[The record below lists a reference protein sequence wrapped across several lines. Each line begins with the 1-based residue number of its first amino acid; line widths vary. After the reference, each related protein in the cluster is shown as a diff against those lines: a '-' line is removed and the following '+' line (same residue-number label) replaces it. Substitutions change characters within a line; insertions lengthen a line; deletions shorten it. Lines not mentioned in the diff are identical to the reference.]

1 MHMGEDAGARG
12 NEANGLHSYKL
23 YAPPLRADVI
33 GRTSILNHVFGA
45 EPSRVVLLLGPAGYG
60 KSTTLRQIMSACVE
74 LGSATAWLTF
84 DEGDNDPRR
93 FLIHF
98 EALLASVH
106 GQDVQPT
113 PDSGDYG
120 EYGYRSDWAIERLLR
135 FGKPAALFL
144 DDFQV
149 LENTAILNFFRE
161 FLDRIPSSARVFISS
176 RSTPEV
182 GLARLIVNG
191 SCILLRPEELR
202 FSTMEAERFFAKTE
216 QITDV
221 EFDRIY
227 RLSEGWPAA
236 LQLYRLS
243 VSDPTV
249 RGLLGDFSSSRP
261 RELVEYL
268 TDNVL
273 EMQAADVQDFLLR
286 TSLLTRLN
294 ARLCDAVTGRTDSG
308 AILLWLE
315 RSGLFVRSLDLRQ
328 QWFEY
333 HALFASILSE
343 VQHRRSERVALEVHG
358 QAAKWHG
365 ENGNY
370 DDAVYHAVACRDFTL
385 AIVTLDQWSSQL
397 VADAL
402 LVTLERWCDQIPFDM
417 IARRPSLLIKNAW
430 ALIFLQRRDKLSPI
444 LVLLGQIPP
453 PHDVSATTD
462 PTIVLS
468 MAAIAR
474 DDAGT
479 AFRIVDAV
487 PIRERKA
494 GPFAA
499 FELAAA
505 ANLAAYR
512 ELAYDDF
519 EGARDCL
526 AVARMQG
533 ERGRAAF
540 SQGYTVAIAGVNL
553 LAQGHLG
560 DALDRFESAMS
571 KQRKHVDRS
580 HAAAALAS
588 CYLWALYEADALNE
602 AESIFGQYQDI
613 IRESALLDFQ
623 AVAHLSMARIHD
635 IRGRPSK
642 AMAVIGEAEAIAH
655 ANDWRRFSRTLG
667 WERTRR
673 ALLAGDRERAEAI
686 AAATTQE
693 TQAATEWLQ
702 FSEDLEGESLGR
714 IRLAIHL
721 GNSDWAKKL
730 LQTEFAR
737 PRRRP
742 FRQIKLNLLDA
753 QLHYRMEARNHAQRS
768 LGKALKL
775 AAPGGYVRC
784 FLDEGGDVLEMLR
797 EEFKSQVDSGGRQVP
812 LTADRSFVERV
823 LRASGER
830 IDAPNPTLP
839 LLLKPLTDHEQRIL
853 IFLANGISN
862 REMAGRLFVS
872 ENTIKFHLKHIYSK
886 LGVASRVQAIA
897 SARELGLVK
906 Q

>member
-1 MHMGEDAGARG
+1 
-12 NEANGLHSYKL
+12 
-23 YAPPLRADVI
+23 
-33 GRTSILNHVFGA
+33 
-45 EPSRVVLLLGPAGYG
+45 
-60 KSTTLRQIMSACVE
+60 
-74 LGSATAWLTF
+74 
-84 DEGDNDPRR
+84 
-93 FLIHF
+93 
-98 EALLASVH
+98 
-106 GQDVQPT
+106 VQ
-113 PDSGDYG
+113 
-120 EYGYRSDWAIERLLR
+120 R
-135 FGKPAALFL
+135 
-144 DDFQV
+144 
-149 LENTAILNFFRE
+149 
-161 FLDRIPSSARVFISS
+161 
-176 RSTPEV
+176 
-182 GLARLIVNG
+182 
-191 SCILLRPEELR
+191 
-202 FSTMEAERFFAKTE
+202 
-216 QITDV
+216 
-221 EFDRIY
+221 
-227 RLSEGWPAA
+227 
-236 LQLYRLS
+236 
-243 VSDPTV
+243 
-249 RGLLGDFSSSRP
+249 
-261 RELVEYL
+261 
-268 TDNVL
+268 
-273 EMQAADVQDFLLR
+273 
-286 TSLLTRLN
+286 
-294 ARLCDAVTGRTDSG
+294 
-308 AILLWLE
+308 
-315 RSGLFVRSLDLRQ
+315 
-328 QWFEY
+328 
-333 HALFASILSE
+333 
-343 VQHRRSERVALEVHG
+343 RRSESVALEVHG
-358 QAAKWHG
+358 LAAKWHR

-370 DDAVYHAVACRDFTL
+370 GEAVYHAVTCRDFTL
-385 AIVTLDQWSSQL
+385 ATVTLDQWSSQL

-402 LVTLERWCDQIPFDM
+402 LVTLERWCDQIPFEM

-430 ALIFLQRRDKLSPI
+430 ALIFLQRRDKLSP
-444 LVLLGQIPP
+444 LLALLSQIPP

-474 DDAGT
+474 DDAGA

-540 SQGYTVAIAGVNL
+540 SQGYTVAISGVNL

-560 DALDRFESAMS
+560 DALDRFELAMS

-613 IRESALLDFQ
+613 ILESALLDFQ

-673 ALLAGDRERAEAI
+673 ALLSGDRERAEAI
-686 AAATTQE
+686 AAAMTHE

-721 GNSDWAKKL
+721 GNSDLAKKL

-768 LGKALKL
+768 LGKAANFRHAFRRWNHASPKEVRRAL
-775 AAPGGYVRC
+775 AT
-784 FLDEGGDVLEMLR
+784 
-797 EEFKSQVDSGGRQVP
+797 S
-812 LTADRSFVERV
+812 
-823 LRASGER
+823 
-830 IDAPNPTLP
+830 N
-839 LLLKPLTDHEQRIL
+839 
-853 IFLANGISN
+853 AN
-862 REMAGRLFVS
+862 
-872 ENTIKFHLKHIYSK
+872 
-886 LGVASRVQAIA
+886 
-897 SARELGLVK
+897 
-906 Q
+906 

>member
-1 MHMGEDAGARG
+1 MHMGEDAGAGG

-33 GRTSILNHVFGA
+33 GRTSILNHVFGG
-45 EPSRVVLLLGPAGYG
+45 EPSRVVLLQAPAGYG
-60 KSTTLRQIMSACVE
+60 KSTTLRQIMSACE
-74 LGSATAWLTF
+74 ERAFLTAWLTF

-98 EALLASVH
+98 EALLASVS
-106 GQDVQPT
+106 GQDAQPT
-113 PDSGDYG
+113 ADSPDHGD
-120 EYGYRSDWAIERLLR
+120 YGYRSDWAIERLLR

-161 FLDRIPSSARVFISS
+161 FLDRIPPSARVFISS

-191 SCILLRPEELR
+191 SCIVLRPEELR
-202 FSTMEAERFFAKTE
+202 FSPTEAERFFANTE

-243 VSDPTV
+243 LADPSV
-249 RGLLGDFSSSRP
+249 RGLLGDFSSARP

-294 ARLCDAVTGRTDSG
+294 ARLCDAVTGRKDSES
-308 AILLWLE
+308 ILLWLE
-315 RSGLFVRSLDLRQ
+315 RSGLFVRSLDLGQ

-333 HALFASILSE
+333 HALFASILSD
-343 VQHRRSERVALEVHG
+343 VQHRRSESVALEVHG
-358 QAAKWHG
+358 LAAKWQK

-370 DDAVYHAVACRDFTL
+370 GEAVYHAVTCRDFTL

-402 LVTLERWCDQIPFDM
+402 LVTLERWCDQIPFEM

-430 ALIFLQRRDKLSPI
+430 ALVFLQRRDKLSP
-444 LVLLGQIPP
+444 LLALLRQIPP

-468 MAAIAR
+468 MAAIVRDNAR
-474 DDAGT
+474 D
-479 AFRIVDAV
+479 AFRMVDKV
-487 PIRERKA
+487 PFRERRVE
-494 GPFAA
+494 PFAA

-512 ELAYDDF
+512 QLAYDDF
-519 EGARDCL
+519 EGARECV

-553 LAQGHLG
+553 LEQGHLD
-560 DALDRFESAMS
+560 DALDRFKSAMT
-571 KQRKHVDRS
+571 KRRKHVDRS

-588 CYLWALYEADALNE
+588 CYLWALYEADALDE
-602 AESIFGQYQDI
+602 AESVFGQYQDI
-613 IRESALLDFQ
+613 ILESAVLDFQ

-642 AMAVIGEAEAIAH
+642 ALAGIDQAEAIAY
-655 ANDWRRFSRTLG
+655 ANDWRRLLRTLG

-673 ALLAGDRERAEAI
+673 ALLSGDRERAEAI
-686 AAATTQE
+686 AAAMADQTE
-693 TQAATEWLQ
+693 AAPEWLQ
-702 FSEDLEGESLGR
+702 FSEDLEGETLGR
-714 IRLAIHL
+714 IRLAIHC
-721 GNSDWAKKL
+721 GNSNLAKEL
-730 LQTEFAR
+730 LKTEFAR
-737 PRRRP
+737 RRGRP

-753 QLHYRMEARNHAQRS
+753 ELHYRTGARNHAQRS

-784 FLDEGGDVLEMLR
+784 FLDEGSEVLEMLR
-797 EEFKSQVDSGGRQVP
+797 EEFESQVDSSGRHVP
-812 LTADRSFVERV
+812 SATDRSFVERL

-830 IDAPNPTLP
+830 IEVPNPTGR
-839 LLLKPLTDHEQRIL
+839 LLLKPLTDHERRIL
-853 IFLANGISN
+853 IFLANGVSN
-862 REMAGRLFVS
+862 REMASRLFVS

-886 LGVASRVQAIA
+886 LGAANRVQAIA

-906 Q
+906 

>member
-1 MHMGEDAGARG
+1 MHMGEDAGAGG

-33 GRTSILNHVFGA
+33 GRTSILNHVFGG
-45 EPSRVVLLLGPAGYG
+45 EPSRVVLLQAPAGYG
-60 KSTTLRQIMSACVE
+60 KSTTLRQIMSACE
-74 LGSATAWLTF
+74 ERAFLTAWLTF

-98 EALLASVH
+98 EALLASVS
-106 GQDVQPT
+106 GQDAQPT
-113 PDSGDYG
+113 ADSPDHGD
-120 EYGYRSDWAIERLLR
+120 YGYRSDWAIERLLR

-161 FLDRIPSSARVFISS
+161 FLDRIPPSARVFISS

-191 SCILLRPEELR
+191 SCIVLRPEELR
-202 FSTMEAERFFAKTE
+202 FSPTEAERFFANTE

-243 VSDPTV
+243 LADPSV
-249 RGLLGDFSSSRP
+249 RGLLGDFSSARP

-294 ARLCDAVTGRTDSG
+294 ARLCDAVTGRKDSES
-308 AILLWLE
+308 ILLWLE
-315 RSGLFVRSLDLRQ
+315 RSGLFVRSLDLGQ

-333 HALFASILSE
+333 HALFASILSD
-343 VQHRRSERVALEVHG
+343 VQHRRSESVALEVHG
-358 QAAKWHG
+358 LAAKWQK

-370 DDAVYHAVACRDFTL
+370 GEAVYHAVTCRDFTL

-402 LVTLERWCDQIPFDM
+402 LVTLERWCDQIPFEM

-430 ALIFLQRRDKLSPI
+430 ALVFLQRRDKLSP
-444 LVLLGQIPP
+444 LLALLRQIPP

-468 MAAIAR
+468 MAAIVRDNAR
-474 DDAGT
+474 D
-479 AFRIVDAV
+479 AFRMVDKV
-487 PIRERKA
+487 PFRERRVE
-494 GPFAA
+494 PFAA

-512 ELAYDDF
+512 QLAYDDF
-519 EGARDCL
+519 EGARECV

-553 LAQGHLG
+553 LEQGHLG
-560 DALDRFESAMS
+560 DALDRFKSAMT
-571 KQRKHVDRS
+571 KRRKHVDRS

-588 CYLWALYEADALNE
+588 CYLWALYEADALDE
-602 AESIFGQYQDI
+602 AESVFGQYQDI
-613 IRESALLDFQ
+613 ILESAVLDFQ

-642 AMAVIGEAEAIAH
+642 ALAGIDQAEAIAY
-655 ANDWRRFSRTLG
+655 ANDWRRLLRTLG

-673 ALLAGDRERAEAI
+673 ALLSGDRERAEAI
-686 AAATTQE
+686 AAAMADQTE
-693 TQAATEWLQ
+693 AAPEWLQ
-702 FSEDLEGESLGR
+702 FSEDLEGETLGR
-714 IRLAIHL
+714 IRLAIHC
-721 GNSDWAKKL
+721 GNSNLAKEL
-730 LQTEFAR
+730 LKTEFAR
-737 PRRRP
+737 RRGRP

-753 QLHYRMEARNHAQRS
+753 ELHYRTGARNHAQRS

-784 FLDEGGDVLEMLR
+784 FLDEGSEVLEMLR
-797 EEFKSQVDSGGRQVP
+797 EEFESQVDSSGRHVP
-812 LTADRSFVERV
+812 SATDRSFVERL

-830 IDAPNPTLP
+830 IEVPNPTGR
-839 LLLKPLTDHEQRIL
+839 LLLKPLTDHERRIL
-853 IFLANGISN
+853 IFLANGVSN
-862 REMAGRLFVS
+862 REMASRLFVS

-886 LGVASRVQAIA
+886 LGAANRVQAIA

-906 Q
+906 

>member
-1 MHMGEDAGARG
+1 
-12 NEANGLHSYKL
+12 
-23 YAPPLRADVI
+23 
-33 GRTSILNHVFGA
+33 
-45 EPSRVVLLLGPAGYG
+45 
-60 KSTTLRQIMSACVE
+60 
-74 LGSATAWLTF
+74 LT
-84 DEGDNDPRR
+84 
-93 FLIHF
+93 
-98 EALLASVH
+98 
-106 GQDVQPT
+106 
-113 PDSGDYG
+113 
-120 EYGYRSDWAIERLLR
+120 
-135 FGKPAALFL
+135 
-144 DDFQV
+144 
-149 LENTAILNFFRE
+149 
-161 FLDRIPSSARVFISS
+161 IP
-176 RSTPEV
+176 
-182 GLARLIVNG
+182 
-191 SCILLRPEELR
+191 
-202 FSTMEAERFFAKTE
+202 
-216 QITDV
+216 
-221 EFDRIY
+221 
-227 RLSEGWPAA
+227 
-236 LQLYRLS
+236 
-243 VSDPTV
+243 
-249 RGLLGDFSSSRP
+249 
-261 RELVEYL
+261 
-268 TDNVL
+268 
-273 EMQAADVQDFLLR
+273 
-286 TSLLTRLN
+286 
-294 ARLCDAVTGRTDSG
+294 
-308 AILLWLE
+308 
-315 RSGLFVRSLDLRQ
+315 
-328 QWFEY
+328 
-333 HALFASILSE
+333 
-343 VQHRRSERVALEVHG
+343 
-358 QAAKWHG
+358 
-365 ENGNY
+365 
-370 DDAVYHAVACRDFTL
+370 
-385 AIVTLDQWSSQL
+385 SSQL

-402 LVTLERWCDQIPFDM
+402 LVTLERWCDQIPFEM

-474 DDAGT
+474 DDAGA

-613 IRESALLDFQ
+613 ILESALLDFQ

-642 AMAVIGEAEAIAH
+642 AMAVIGEGEAIAH

-673 ALLAGDRERAEAI
+673 ALLSRDRERAEAI
-686 AAATTQE
+686 AAAMTQE

-721 GNSDWAKKL
+721 GNSDLAKKL

-784 FLDEGGDVLEMLR
+784 FLDEGGEVLEMLR

-853 IFLANGISN
+853 IFLANGVSN

>member
-1 MHMGEDAGARG
+1 MGDGADTGG
-12 NEANGLHSYKL
+12 NEARELHSYKL
-23 YAPPLRADVI
+23 YAPPLRSDLI
-33 GRTSILNHVFGA
+33 GRKSILSRIFGA
-45 EPSRVVLLLGPAGYG
+45 DPARVTLLQAPAGYG
-60 KSTTLRQIMSACVE
+60 KSTTLRQIMSVCAE
-74 LGSATAWLTF
+74 QGFLTAWLTF
-84 DEGDNDPRR
+84 DEADNDPSR
-93 FLIHF
+93 FLVHF
-98 EALLASVH
+98 RALLASVRRE
-106 GQDVQPT
+106 DAEPT
-113 PDSGDYG
+113 ADSIDHSDR
-120 EYGYRSDWAIERLLR
+120 GYRSDWAIERLLR
-135 FGKPAALFL
+135 FGKPVALFL

-149 LENTAILNFFRE
+149 LENPAILNFFRE
-161 FLDRIPSSARVFISS
+161 FLDRIPYSARVFISS

-191 SCILLRPEELR
+191 SCIVLRPEELL
-202 FSTMEAERFFAKTE
+202 FSPMEAKRFFAKIE

-243 VSDPTV
+243 VADPTV
-249 RGLLGDFSSSRP
+249 RGLLGDFSSTRP

-273 EMQAADVQDFLLR
+273 EMQAADVQEFLLR

-308 AILLWLE
+308 SILLWLE

-343 VQHRRSERVALEVHG
+343 EQHRRSESVALEVHG
-358 QAAKWHG
+358 LAAKWHR

-370 DDAVYHAVACRDFTL
+370 DEAVYHAVACRDFTL

-474 DDAGT
+474 DDARA

-487 PIRERKA
+487 PIRERKT

-519 EGARDCL
+519 EGARECL

-533 ERGRAAF
+533 VRGRAAF

-560 DALDRFESAMS
+560 DALDHFESAMT

-580 HAAAALAS
+580 HAAAALSS
-588 CYLWALYEADALNE
+588 CYLWALYEADALSE

-613 IRESALLDFQ
+613 ILESALLDFQ

-642 AMAVIGEAEAIAH
+642 AMAAIDEAEVIAH

-673 ALLAGDRERAEAI
+673 ALLSGDRERAEAI
-686 AAATTQE
+686 AAAMTHE
-693 TQAATEWLQ
+693 TQAAAEWLQ

-721 GNSDWAKKL
+721 GNSDLAKKL

-784 FLDEGGDVLEMLR
+784 FLDEGGEVLEMLR
-797 EEFKSQVDSGGRQVP
+797 EELKNQVDSRGRQVP
-812 LTADRSFVERV
+812 LAADRSFVERL

-853 IFLANGISN
+853 IFLANGVSN
-862 REMAGRLFVS
+862 REMASRLFVS

-906 Q
+906 R